1 MKIHYI
7 WTASLIAGLY
17 AIAAPTPVAATN
29 YNMTV
34 QSVPEAG
41 SKCVSLPNGP
51 SEQGMR
57 ILIWDC
63 NGFLGQTLVY
73 NDQTQELKFG
83 TNCVGVIGDGNA
95 QDAVGVGTCNG
106 VVTQRWSMV
115 PIKDNYQIIGVNNLC
130 LDIADAVIANGTP
143 LDLLP
148 CAPDKAPELWVLYQA
163 SDPSTQTASNQTNP
177 AGGAGAGSQ
186 SGGAGAGSQS
196 GGAPD
201 PKTSAGSSNPGSAS
215 GPSGGGGGP
224 SGGGSGPGGGSSG
237 PGGGGLGPLG
247 GASTPAGGPSL
258 PGPIVILLGAIN
270 PPFDPGTNPFAPPM
284 DPGTTTMDPGTT
296 TDPGNMTP
304 ASGNG
309 PLTQQVCGLGADGQ
323 LVTMN
328 MSLPPINPNRT
339 PDTGQYCMS
348 GGTLDG
354 QCGTITL
361 DPIAQTMQ
369 LCMHG
374 QCTSPLPVNA
384 GNTIPASYNPTFLGV
399 PPSSPT
405 VPCPG
410 TTTASTDPLGGLGPP
425 PMDVAY
431 PMRAGKPQYSSL
443 PKITT
448 IAGLGPPPVGGN
460 PGNTAGLGPPPNPG
474 GTTTALGPPGNICHL
489 PPPMPP
495 TGNMCNPQTPASN
508 MPMNPAG
515 TTTKA
520 GNPGATTQPKPAN
533 TCQPKPASN
542 ACATP
547 VSPKPNGGPL
557 KLKPNT
563 QTASAGQPCNQK
575 NQSAPVQACESKPPF
590 LPWGGTGSA
599 MITVSGGKPCG
610 VGWHDT
616 PGGPG
621 GVTVLDSMTVSSQP
635 SHGSAASQ
643 GHSVIFTPAPGYKG
657 PDSFTLSMK
666 EHNGGRSAT
675 LTVKVSV
682 TIQ

>member
-1 MKIHYI
+1 MKVDCILKF
-7 WTASLIAGLY
+7 ALCAGLY
-17 AIAAPTPVAATN
+17 AVAVPTAVFATT
-29 YNMTV
+29 YDMTV

-51 SEQGMR
+51 SAEGMR

-63 NGFLGQTLVY
+63 NGFLGQALVY

-83 TNCVGVIGDGNA
+83 TNCIGVIGNGNA
-95 QDAVGVGTCNG
+95 QDAVGVGSCNG

-115 PIKDNYQIIGVNNLC
+115 PIKDRYQIIGVNNLC

-148 CAPDKAPELWVLYQA
+148 CSPDKAPELWVLYQA

-186 SGGAGAGSQS
+186 SGSAA
-196 GGAPD
+196 D
-201 PKTSAGSSNPGSAS
+201 PKNSASSNNPGSS
-215 GPSGGGGGP
+215 SGP
-224 SGGGSGPGGGSSG
+224 SGGGSGPGGGGSGPGGGGSSPGGGSSG

-270 PPFDPGTNPFAPPM
+270 PPFDPGTTPFAPPM
-284 DPGTTTMDPGTT
+284 DPGTTTMGPGTTT

-304 ASGNG
+304 ASGSG

-323 LVTMN
+323 LVTMT
-328 MSLPPINPNRT
+328 MSVPPISPSMT

-354 QCGTITL
+354 QCGTVTL
-361 DPIAQTMQ
+361 DPVAQTMQ

-374 QCTSPLPVNA
+374 QCTAPLPVSA
-384 GNTIPASYNPTFLGV
+384 ADKIPASYNPTFLGV

-405 VPCPG
+405 IPCPG
-410 TTTASTDPLGGLGPP
+410 TTTASSDPLGGLGPP

-431 PMRAGKPQYSSL
+431 PKRPGMPQYSSL
-443 PKITT
+443 PKIVDRMPQGPQITS
-448 IAGLGPPPVGGN
+448 IAINLGGLGGAAGRNTCQPK
-460 PGNTAGLGPPPNPG
+460 PGNMG
-474 GTTTALGPPGNICHL
+474 
-489 PPPMPP
+489 
-495 TGNMCNPQTPASN
+495 
-508 MPMNPAG
+508 
-515 TTTKA
+515 
-520 GNPGATTQPKPAN
+520 QPKPAN
-533 TCQPKPASN
+533 TCQPKLASN
-542 ACATP
+542 TCATP
-547 VSPKPNGGPL
+547 PKQNSGPL

-563 QTASAGQPCNQK
+563 QTASAASQPCNPK

-599 MITVSGGKPCG
+599 TITVSGKPCG
-610 VGWHDT
+610 IGWHDT
-616 PGGPG
+616 GA
-621 GVTVLDSMTVSSQP
+621 TILDSMTVSSQP
-635 SHGSAASQ
+635 SHGTLKPQ
-643 GHSVIFTPAPGYKG
+643 DQHIIIFTPTPGYKG
-657 PDSFTLSMK
+657 PDSFSLSMK